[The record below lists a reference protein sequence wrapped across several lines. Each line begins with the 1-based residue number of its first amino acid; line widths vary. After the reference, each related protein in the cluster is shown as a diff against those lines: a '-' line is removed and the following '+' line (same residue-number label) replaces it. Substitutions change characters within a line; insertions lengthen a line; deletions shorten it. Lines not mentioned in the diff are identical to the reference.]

1 MRRRT
6 RHELFSADREH
17 LHIRAVGVSGDI
29 LSAELCGAVHHCDF
43 VSDNKLV
50 QTDQIK
56 PCFLRHDIYRC
67 ACRERGIEILHR
79 RVKAERA
86 VGGKVIVFGNV
97 EPLAEGKA
105 EVDEVAVL
113 EHTALRL
120 ARRTRGV
127 DKRKQRIGI
136 RCGQRGIAV
145 VGKIINLID
154 GNDHAV
160 PAVYDRSELVV
171 GDNNGSL

>member
-1 MRRRT
+1 M
-6 RHELFSADREH
+6 
-17 LHIRAVGVSGDI
+17 
-29 LSAELCGAVHHCDF
+29 
-43 VSDNKLV
+43 
-50 QTDQIK
+50 
-56 PCFLRHDIYRC
+56 
-67 ACRERGIEILHR
+67 
-79 RVKAERA
+79 
-86 VGGKVIVFGNV
+86 IVFGNV

-120 ARRTRGV
+120 ACRARGV

-145 VGKIINLID
+145 VGKIINLIC